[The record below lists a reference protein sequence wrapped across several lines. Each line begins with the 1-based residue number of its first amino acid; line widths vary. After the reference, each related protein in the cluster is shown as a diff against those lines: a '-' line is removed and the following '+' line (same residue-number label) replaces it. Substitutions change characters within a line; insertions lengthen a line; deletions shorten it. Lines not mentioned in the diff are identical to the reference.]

1 MTKRWTAVLWT
12 ALVLLAIIAGWS
24 AGVGLPEHTGVTPAL
39 ALMIVVTTADSL
51 SPRWRQRFALPVRW
65 LRRRPI
71 LYWLVLLAT
80 LSSGLGLWIVNF
92 QPTNGRP
99 LEAVEYLIL
108 LTLAWVLVYL
118 LFYDLHTD
126 QLRAIGAELGQSQL
140 AGAMVTLTTVVFIF
154 FAAEAYLRLF
164 YITTDG
170 YGFTAMNYHW
180 YKNFYWGHYNSLG
193 YRDAEPLPADAD
205 VIRVAVVGDSF
216 AMGHGINNLEDTFAR
231 RLGHALGPG
240 YDVNVIAHSG
250 WDTDVQLYH
259 LDSYPLR
266 PNVVI
271 LSYYLNDI
279 DHLLQTPELN
289 PDNRFAFPDDP
300 TLSWFILNFFA
311 PNYVYYN
318 LLQFTSTERTSNHL
332 QDLVNAHLNDN
343 FWQRQAQLLFEIVSW
358 TRDHNARLIA
368 LLWPHITAI
377 DESQPAVQR
386 VRAFFEEAG
395 VPVVDMSD
403 ALRGHDPRQLVVN
416 RFDSHPGVEAHRLAA
431 AALYPIVAHADNDS

>member
-24 AGVGLPEHTGVTPAL
+24 AGIGPPEHTGVMPAL
-39 ALMIVVTTADSL
+39 ALMIVVTMADSL
-51 SPRWRQRFALPVRW
+51 SLRWRQRLAVPVRW
-65 LRRRPI
+65 LRQRPI
-71 LYWLVLLAT
+71 LYWLVLLAV
-80 LSSGLGLWIVNF
+80 LAFGLGLWIVNF

-126 QLRAIGAELGQSQL
+126 QLRAMGAKLGQSRL

-216 AMGHGINNLEDTFAR
+216 AMGHGINNLDDTFAR
-231 RLGHALGPG
+231 RLERELGQG

-250 WDTDVQLYH
+250 WDTDVQLYY

-266 PNVVI
+266 PNIVI

-279 DHLLQTPELN
+279 DYLLQAPELN
-289 PDNRFAFPDDP
+289 PDNRFTFPDNP
-300 TLSWFILNFFA
+300 TLSWFILNFFV

-332 QDLVNAHLNDN
+332 QDLVDAHLNDN

-358 TRDHNARLIA
+358 TRDHDARLIV

-377 DESQPAVQR
+377 AESQPATQR

-395 VPVVDMSD
+395 VAVVDMSD

-431 AALYPIVAHADNDS
+431 AALYPVVRADNDG